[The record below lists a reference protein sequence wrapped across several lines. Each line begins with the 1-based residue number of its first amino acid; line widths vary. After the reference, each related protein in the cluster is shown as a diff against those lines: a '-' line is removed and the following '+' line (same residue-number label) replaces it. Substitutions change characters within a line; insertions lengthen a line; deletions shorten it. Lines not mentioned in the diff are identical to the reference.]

1 MIIKSIKL
9 TNYKGLQNGELS
21 FDDHLTVIVG
31 KNGAGKTSI
40 LTAVKTLLSWIIARI
55 ESETRKALYIDADDI
70 TNGEK
75 HAMIEG
81 DFDITTEPITIPNES
96 KPGIKK
102 RYLLDIS
109 GLREYVRAKRADI
122 EASDFKTSVPIFLFY
137 GVKRAVIDVPLRIN
151 EHEYSLLDT
160 YKGRLNGAANFRD
173 FFTWFR
179 NQEDI
184 ENERKAADPNRQD
197 PADTR
202 ELDTFRR
209 ALGAFMPE
217 YEDVHVRRKPLRM
230 MVRKGDETLIVNQLS
245 DGEKILFALIGDLC
259 HRLVLANP
267 TLADPLQGEGIVL
280 IDEIDMHLHPQWQG
294 NFAKRLPE
302 VFPNIQFIVTTHSPH
317 VINETPTESLRILQD
332 KRIFHTDYSYG
343 MPSEIVLRDVMGLT
357 HDTPEDIEALTRDIY
372 DNLDTDLEE
381 AKRLTVSLENKVP
394 QHPELTRIHKLIE
407 RLDRRQS

>member
-1 MIIKSIKL
+1 MILKSITF
-9 TNYKGLQNGELS
+9 TNYKGLHNGGLS

-55 ESETRKALYIDADDI
+55 ESESRKGLYIDGDDI

-81 DFDITTEPITIPNES
+81 EFDITTAPVVIPNEA

-102 RYLLDIS
+102 KYALDIS
-109 GLREYVRAKRADI
+109 GIREYVRAKRTDI

-137 GVKRAVIDVPLRIN
+137 GVKRAVIDIPLSIN
-151 EHEYSLLDT
+151 EHEYTLLDT

-184 ENERKAADPNRQD
+184 ENERKAADPD
-197 PADTR
+197 SHDSAGTR

-209 ALGAFMPE
+209 ALRAFMPE
-217 YEDVHVRRKPLRM
+217 YENVHVRRKPLRM
-230 MVRKGDETLIVNQLS
+230 MVRKGDETIIVNQLS

-267 TLADPLQGEGIVL
+267 TLPDPLQGEGIVL

-294 NFAKRLPE
+294 NFARRLPE

-317 VINETPTESLRILQD
+317 VINETPTASLRILHD
-332 KRIFHTDYSYG
+332 KCIFHTDYSYG

-357 HDTPEDIEALTRDIY
+357 HDIPENIEALKRDIY
-372 DNLDTDLEE
+372 DMMGTDLNE
-381 AKRLTVSLENKVP
+381 AKRLTKSLEDMVP
-394 QHPELTRIHKLIE
+394 QHPELIRIRKLIE